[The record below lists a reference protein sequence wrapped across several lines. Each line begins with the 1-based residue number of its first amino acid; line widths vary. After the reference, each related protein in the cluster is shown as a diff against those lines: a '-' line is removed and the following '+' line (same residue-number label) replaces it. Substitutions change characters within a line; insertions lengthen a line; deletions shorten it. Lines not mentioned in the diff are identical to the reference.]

1 MTENP
6 LEAIHIQQIT
16 QMYEAEARKL
26 ILKGLE
32 ERFGFIDATCNPDLE
47 SILHS
52 YSQEKTIFLI
62 GVYRGEVNCTGA
74 ITYETAEVGRVERV
88 SVVRKYRRTGLAKKM
103 MDSLETWAKRQ
114 DYRQLVLETN
124 NDWYSAIKFYENR
137 HYNLY
142 LNDGSC
148 SHFEKIL

>member
-32 ERFGFIDATCNPDLE
+32 EHFGFIDATCNPDLE

-62 GVYRGEVNCTGA
+62 GVYRGEVICTGP

-88 SVVRKYRRTGLAKKM
+88 SVVRKYRRTVLAKKM
-103 MDSLETWAKRQ
+103 M
-114 DYRQLVLETN
+114 Y
-124 NDWYSAIKFYENR
+124 
-137 HYNLY
+137 
-142 LNDGSC
+142 
-148 SHFEKIL
+148 